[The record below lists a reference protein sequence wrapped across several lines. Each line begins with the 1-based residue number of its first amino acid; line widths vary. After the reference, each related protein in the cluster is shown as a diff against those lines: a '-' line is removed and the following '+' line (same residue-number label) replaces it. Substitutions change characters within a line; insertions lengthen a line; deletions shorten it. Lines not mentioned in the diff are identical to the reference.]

1 MQNIKQLFSKINTFM
16 FDVDGVLTD
25 SMVLTLPDGDQIR
38 RMNIKDGYALRRGIE
53 QGYHISIISG
63 GNSESVR
70 KRLNGL
76 GISEVHLSSNDK
88 VGIFENLLKKYQLKP
103 ENILYMG
110 DDIPDYEVMKKVG
123 IAACPKDA
131 APEIKSISHY
141 ISSKKGGQGAVRDV
155 LEQVMKVQDKWL
167 EGNK

>member
-38 RMNIKDGYALRRGIE
+38 RMNIKDGYALRYAME

-76 GISEVHLSSNDK
+76 GISEVHLSSNNK
-88 VGIFENLLKKYQLKP
+88 IEIFENLLKKYKLQA

-110 DDIPDYEVMKKVG
+110 DDIPDYDVMKKVG

-131 APEIKSISHY
+131 APEIKSIAHY

-155 LEQVMKVQDKWL
+155 LEQVMKVQDKWFV
-167 EGNK
+167 GNR